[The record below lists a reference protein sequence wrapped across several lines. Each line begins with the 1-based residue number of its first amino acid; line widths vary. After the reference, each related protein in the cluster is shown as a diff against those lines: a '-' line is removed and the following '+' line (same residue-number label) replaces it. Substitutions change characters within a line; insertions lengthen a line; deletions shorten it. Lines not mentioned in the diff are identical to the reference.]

1 MTCAHSDSVMLH
13 ALQALSADEVSALEA
28 HLDECA
34 RCRRDMDALRPVV
47 DSFSAWPKDLLRPTT
62 PLWARLARRI
72 GEGTEEATPDD
83 DWEEPE
89 WKEAAPGLWYQL
101 LAADPS
107 THLVTMLVRLEPGV
121 GYPPHVHA
129 GVEELH
135 LLDGEL
141 WIDDR
146 KLRPGDYNRAEGG
159 TTDKRVWSETGCT
172 CVLVTSHRD
181 VLEQAGS

>member
-1 MTCAHSDSVMLH
+1 MTCAHSDSVMLR
-13 ALQALSADEVSALEA
+13 ALQALSPGEASVMEA
-28 HLDECA
+28 HLEECA
-34 RCRRDMDALRPVV
+34 HCRRDMEALRPIV
-47 DSFSAWPKDLLRPTT
+47 DSFAAWPRDVLRPTT
-62 PLWARLARRI
+62 ALWARLARRI
-72 GEGTEEATPDD
+72 ADGTEQERTALED
-83 DWEEPE
+83 DWKEPE

-121 GYPPHVHA
+121 AYPPHVHA

-146 KLRPGDYNRAEGG
+146 KLRPGDYNRAERG
-159 TTDKRVWSETGCT
+159 TADKRVWSETGCT

-181 VLEQAGS
+181 VLK